1 MDKIPAILTILKIVD
16 NSRAVNFNLFD
27 NFKLLGNFKLFEIF
41 QNHNGLKPQL
51 QFKNTF
57 SFQFMIIYLI
67 VLLMGLDLFMGHG
80 GNNFRYLP
88 ISDSPINQQP

>member
-1 MDKIPAILTILKIVD
+1 
-16 NSRAVNFNLFD
+16 
-27 NFKLLGNFKLFEIF
+27 
-41 QNHNGLKPQL
+41 
-51 QFKNTF
+51 
-57 SFQFMIIYLI
+57 MIIYLI